1 MRLEGV
7 IAATVTPFTKE
18 GVNYEALRS
27 LLEGLASE
35 GYGLF
40 PSSST
45 GEVTKLTPDERV
57 RVARLAV
64 EVGGGKVPVIAGTGT
79 GDHMSTI
86 EMARRYRDVGV
97 DAVLITPPY
106 YVQGD
111 WAGIYAFYKK
121 VLDAVDMPVVLY
133 TIPLAVGYNIPAEV
147 FDLVSTEYSQVV
159 AVKDSS
165 GDFRYHMELIYL
177 VGGRISVL
185 QGVDM
190 FFVPSIIVGAH
201 GGVLGGPNFLGPLQ
215 LELYRMVREGRIA
228 EAVEIHKRLMELW
241 RFMGGCGLTG
251 RLGGKWPTLYKIATQ
266 IVRGIDMGPP
276 REPLPPVDDKDREE
290 LRRILERLA
299 PYIKARPLEARGR

>member
-7 IAATVTPFTKE
+7 IAATVTPFTKD
-18 GVNYEALRS
+18 GVNYEALKL
-27 LLEGLASE
+27 LLERLASQ

-45 GEVTKLTPDERV
+45 GEVTKLKPEERI
-57 RVARLAV
+57 RVAELAV
-64 EVGGGKVPVIAGTGT
+64 DVARGRVPVIAGTGT
-79 GDHMSTI
+79 GDHLSTI
-86 EMARRYRDVGV
+86 EMARKYKDVGV
-97 DAVLITPPY
+97 DAVLVTPPY

-121 VLDAVDMPVVLY
+121 VLDAVDVPVVLY

-147 FDLVSTEYSQVV
+147 FDLVTTEYSNVV

-177 VGGRISVL
+177 IGNRTSVL

-190 FFVPSIIVGAH
+190 FFVPSLIVGAK
-201 GGVLGGPNFLGPLQ
+201 GGILGGPNFLGQLPLR
-215 LELYRMVREGRIA
+215 LYHMVKEGRIA
-228 EAVEIHKRLMELW
+228 EAVEIHQKLMELW

-251 RLGGKWPTLYKIATQ
+251 KLGGKWPTLYKVATEL
-266 IVRGIDMGPP
+266 VTGIDMGPP
-276 REPLPPVDDKDREE
+276 REPLPPVDDKDKAE
-290 LRRILERLA
+290 LKRILDKLA
-299 PYIKARPLEARGR
+299 PLYR

>member
-7 IAATVTPFTKE
+7 IAATVTPFRKD
-18 GVNYEALRS
+18 GVNYEALRD
-27 LLEGLASE
+27 LLARLASQ

-45 GEVTKLTPDERV
+45 GEVAKLTPEERV
-57 RVARLAV
+57 KVAELAV

-79 GDHMSTI
+79 GDHISTI
-86 EMARRYRDVGV
+86 EMARRYKDVGV

-121 VLDAVDMPVVLY
+121 VLDAVDMPAVLY

-147 FDLVSTEYSQVV
+147 FDLVSSEYSQVA

-190 FFVPSIIVGAH
+190 FFVPSLIVGAH
-201 GGVLGGPNFLGPLQ
+201 GGILGGPNFLGPLQ
-215 LELYRMVREGRIA
+215 LRLYNMVREGRIA
-228 EAVEIHKRLMELW
+228 EAVEIHRKLMELW

-251 RLGGKWPTLYKIATQ
+251 KLGGKWPTLYKIATQ
-266 IVRGIDMGPP
+266 MATGIDMGPP
-276 REPLPPVDDKDREE
+276 REPLPPVDDRDREE
-290 LRRILERLA
+290 LRKILEKLA
-299 PYIKARPLEARGR
+299 PLTR

>member
-7 IAATVTPFTKE
+7 IAATVTPFTKD
-18 GVNYEALRS
+18 GVNYEALKL
-27 LLEGLASE
+27 LLERLASQ

-45 GEVTKLTPDERV
+45 GEVTKLKPEERI
-57 RVARLAV
+57 RVAELAV
-64 EVGGGKVPVIAGTGT
+64 DVAGGRVPVIAGTGT
-79 GDHMSTI
+79 GDHLSTI
-86 EMARRYRDVGV
+86 EMARKYKDVGV
-97 DAVLITPPY
+97 DAVLVTPPY

-121 VLDAVDMPVVLY
+121 VLDAVDVPVVLY

-147 FDLVSTEYSQVV
+147 FDLVTTEYSNVV

-177 VGGRISVL
+177 IGNRTSVL

-190 FFVPSIIVGAH
+190 FFVPSLIVGAK
-201 GGVLGGPNFLGPLQ
+201 GGILGGPNFLGQLPLR
-215 LELYRMVREGRIA
+215 LYHMVKEGRIA
-228 EAVEIHKRLMELW
+228 EAVEIHQKLMELW

-251 RLGGKWPTLYKIATQ
+251 KLGGKWPTLYKVATQ
-266 IVRGIDMGPP
+266 LVTGIDMGPP
-276 REPLPPVDDKDREE
+276 REPLPPVDDKDKAE
-290 LRRILERLA
+290 LKRILDKLA
-299 PYIKARPLEARGR
+299 PLYR